1 MQINNIIGIKIKY
14 KAVASLSLWKKS
26 KINKIEND
34 IKPKLIDDLSDFI
47 KIVIWFKLI
56 KIWFIFK

>member
-14 KAVASLSLWKKS
+14 KDVASLSLWKKS

-34 IKPKLIDDLSDFI
+34 TKPKLIDDLSDFI

-56 KIWFIFK
+56 RIWFIFK